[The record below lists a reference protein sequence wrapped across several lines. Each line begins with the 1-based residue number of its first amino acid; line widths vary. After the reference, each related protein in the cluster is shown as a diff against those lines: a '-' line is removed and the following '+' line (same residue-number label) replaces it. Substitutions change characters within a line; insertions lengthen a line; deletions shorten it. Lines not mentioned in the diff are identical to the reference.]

1 MTPEKSQSMHAY
13 ILQARVDKRS
23 AVYRFRGAH
32 GSVAWPM
39 ENGAGLGVAGSWNF
53 LLRLGVRPKLVAS
66 AEMVADCGKDLLFV
80 SLDGGEDEL
89 LLDSLRKFI
98 QAGGRVI
105 GSGALKAW
113 AQILPEVFKGGMER
127 RCDNPYAALA
137 YGFSETASPILMA
150 PPRWTFVC
158 LEEAN
163 IDSGRTA
170 GTMLAVQGERQ
181 TPARALTILQPN
193 APALICWRNLL
204 YLNGSPFHALQAW
217 LQGQEDLS
225 PWLNWRHRLFWLD
238 EWVAD
243 MRRILEQE
251 KVLFPN
257 FIDPPIAELGDTC
270 VVLRHDLD
278 YSRDTAYLEAAEKNG
293 MAAVH
298 AILRDRNASFW
309 IKFLA
314 EFPAHE
320 TAFHY
325 NTGHYSRL
333 LNWLRKKMNIS
344 PSPYVPAKSD
354 ICRHGLWRQV
364 RWAKSQQIGIATLHR
379 HLGFLLYPEW
389 VDAIDYAFEQDLEIL
404 GGSSF
409 FRAQVLRW
417 GIDRVDGVRGT
428 LGEFPDTQSS
438 FWLPF
443 KVAHAGDGGRLL
455 RGWESASLMESEPE
469 LLEQWIDYRIP
480 GLSQR
485 VLTLNYHP
493 AHANGTTFAHDGSLS
508 LVQRVLDVLRER
520 EVKVLT
526 LAEVYRLMNCFLG
539 GDNNENCTDTS
550 VGMAWPSNSI
560 RSK

>member
-1 MTPEKSQSMHAY
+1 MYSY
-13 ILQARVDKRS
+13 ILQARADNRSS

-32 GSVAWPM
+32 GSVVWPM

-53 LLRLGVRPKLVAS
+53 LLRLGVCPKLVDS
-66 AEMVADCGKDLLFV
+66 AEMVADWGKDLLFV
-80 SLDGGEDEL
+80 SLDGGEDKF
-89 LLDSLRKFI
+89 LLDSLRNFI
-98 QAGGRVI
+98 QAGGRVV
-105 GSGALKAW
+105 GSGALNAW
-113 AQILPEVFKGGMER
+113 AQVLPEVFEGGMER

-137 YGFSETASPILMA
+137 YGFSETAPPILMA
-150 PPRWTFVC
+150 PPRWKFVC
-158 LEEAN
+158 LDEGTV
-163 IDSGRTA
+163 DSGRTA

-181 TPARALTILQPN
+181 TPARALMNPQPA
-193 APALICWRNLL
+193 APALICWRNLV
-204 YLNGSPFHALQAW
+204 YLNGAPFHALQAW

-238 EWVAD
+238 ELVVD

-251 KVLFPN
+251 NVLFSH
-257 FIDPPIAELGDTC
+257 FSEPPIVELGETC

-278 YSRDTAYLEAAEKNG
+278 HSRDTAYLDAEQKNG

-298 AILRDRNASFW
+298 AILRDRNAPFW
-309 IKFLA
+309 VKTLA

-320 TAFHY
+320 VAFHY

-333 LNWLRKKMNIS
+333 LNWLRRKMNIS
-344 PSPYVPAKSD
+344 PAPYLPAKSD
-354 ICRHGLWRQV
+354 VCGHGLWRQV

-389 VDAIDYAFEQDLEIL
+389 VDAIDYAFEQDSEIL
-404 GGSSF
+404 GGSSL
-409 FRAQVLRW
+409 FRGQVLRW

-443 KVAHAGDGGRLL
+443 KVAHAGEGGRLL
-455 RGWESASLMESEPE
+455 RGWESSSLMEIEPE

-480 GLSQR
+480 GLPQR

-493 AHANGTTFAHDGSLS
+493 AHAKGTTFAHDGSFPLF
-508 LVQRVLDVLRER
+508 QRVLDVLRER
-520 EVKVLT
+520 EIKVLT

-539 GDNNENCTDTS
+539 GDNNENGKDTF
-550 VGMAWPSNSI
+550 VGMACPSSMLRNKVGRI
-560 RSK
+560 